1 MPVTLDPYRKPRPV
15 GAVSLAEDISLPLLR
30 AHEACGPARHVFALA
45 LAGRMEG
52 PVIWLSPSYTPER
65 LMPDGVVH
73 WMQPGRLTFAAAH
86 RPLDLLWGVEEVLRS
101 GAVPLVV
108 AELPEPPPLTP
119 VRRMHLAA
127 EEGAKHGVKPLALLL
142 TPGDGGAQGVESR
155 WKLSPRPGWVTPG
168 KRPAWLLERLRAR
181 LDPPR
186 SWRME
191 KVKGGVRFQGEKLAE
206 EA

>member
-1 MPVTLDPYRKPRPV
+1 MPVTLDPFRKPRPV
-15 GAVSLAEDISLPLLR
+15 GAARLAGDIALPLLR

-45 LAGRMEG
+45 LAGQMQG
-52 PVIWLSPSYTPER
+52 PVVWLSPASGSGR
-65 LMPDGVVH
+65 LMPDGVVR
-73 WMQPGRLTFAAAH
+73 WLQPGRLTFAATH
-86 RPLDLLWGVEEVLRS
+86 RSLDLLWGVEETLRS

-108 AELPEPPPLTP
+108 AEMSEPPPLTP
-119 VRRMHLAA
+119 IRRIHLAA
-127 EEGAKHGVKPLALLL
+127 EEGAKHGMAPLALLL

-155 WKLSPRPGWVTPG
+155 WKLSPLPGWTTPA
-168 KRPAWLLERLRAR
+168 KRPAWRLERLRAR

-191 KVKGGVRFQGEKLAE
+191 KAKDGLRFQGERVAE